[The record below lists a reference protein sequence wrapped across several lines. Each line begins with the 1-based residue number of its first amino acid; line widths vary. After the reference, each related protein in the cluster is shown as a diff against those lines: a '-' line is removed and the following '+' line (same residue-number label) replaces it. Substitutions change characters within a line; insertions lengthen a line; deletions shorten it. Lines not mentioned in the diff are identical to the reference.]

1 MCKCASVQAQ
11 RNSNSSFFLYFSFR
25 KLCEEIFFFVS
36 CLFIV
41 CCLFRWNIVHIG
53 EYRIAFHSK
62 NLSQFR
68 GKGERDGKQIKPFN
82 SRKNFLACSVLF
94 QIENQDDGIR
104 IIHILGVEHRHSGEV
119 QCLAYNSLN
128 PSATQR
134 SSYTE
139 LAVLPR
145 PIQLT
150 NLDVDINDAVP
161 PFEAN
166 AVNKSTEA
174 ITNATTSAV
183 DQQKYKQIADVPAYL
198 IRGPDDCIAL
208 VGGNVS
214 LTVTYGGHPIP
225 TIKWLRAVSNFIHL
239 LF

>member
-1 MCKCASVQAQ
+1 MCATRTDSDTNFISK
-11 RNSNSSFFLYFSFR
+11 NS
-25 KLCEEIFFFVS
+25 KLSIYRDFFFFS
-36 CLFIV
+36 
-41 CCLFRWNIVHIG
+41 
-53 EYRIAFHSK
+53 
-62 NLSQFR
+62 
-68 GKGERDGKQIKPFN
+68 
-82 SRKNFLACSVLF
+82 

-104 IIHILGVEHRHSGEV
+104 IIHILGIEHRHSGEV
-119 QCLAYNSLN
+119 QCLAYNTLN

-150 NLDVDINDAVP
+150 NLDGDISDAVP

-166 AVNKSTEA
+166 AANDTANEA

-183 DQQKYKQIADVPAYL
+183 AQQTFKQIADVPAYL

-208 VGGNVS
+208 IGGNVS
-214 LTVTYGGHPIP
+214 LTVTYGGYPKP
-225 TIKWLRAVSNFIHL
+225 TIKWLRAVSIQYFEFNSFNFPVRGVCVSAVFGGLSRNKIDSRVPQNIIVPARL
-239 LF
+239 LHFHEQSINK

>member
-1 MCKCASVQAQ
+1 M
-11 RNSNSSFFLYFSFR
+11 
-25 KLCEEIFFFVS
+25 
-36 CLFIV
+36 
-41 CCLFRWNIVHIG
+41 
-53 EYRIAFHSK
+53 
-62 NLSQFR
+62 
-68 GKGERDGKQIKPFN
+68 
-82 SRKNFLACSVLF
+82 LF

-104 IIHILGVEHRHSGEV
+104 IIHILGIEHRHSGEV

-150 NLDVDINDAVP
+150 NLDVDINDIGT

-166 AVNKSTEA
+166 TSTEA
-174 ITNATTSAV
+174 ITNATTTTAV
-183 DQQKYKQIADVPAYL
+183 TQQTFKQIADVPAYL

-208 VGGNVS
+208 VGGNVC
-214 LTVTYGGHPIP
+214 LTVTYGGYPKP
-225 TIKWLRAVSNFIHL
+225 TIKWLRAVSIIFEYFDFRFVFRIFRVDIIAERSVG
-239 LF
+239 LFATKYFEKVTKYRFFFHYIFMS

>member
-1 MCKCASVQAQ
+1 MLRFNIISYKNKTKLSLHKYII
-11 RNSNSSFFLYFSFR
+11 SFALH
-25 KLCEEIFFFVS
+25 
-36 CLFIV
+36 FI
-41 CCLFRWNIVHIG
+41 
-53 EYRIAFHSK
+53 
-62 NLSQFR
+62 
-68 GKGERDGKQIKPFN
+68 
-82 SRKNFLACSVLF
+82 

-104 IIHILGVEHRHSGEV
+104 IIHILGIEHRHSGEV

-161 PFEAN
+161 SSFEAN
-166 AVNKSTEA
+166 APNEA
-174 ITNATTSAV
+174 ITNATTTAV
-183 DQQKYKQIADVPAYL
+183 TQHTYKQIADVPAYL

-208 VGGNVS
+208 VGGNVC
-214 LTVTYGGHPIP
+214 LTVTYGGYPKPI
-225 TIKWLRAVSNFIHL
+225 IKWLRAVSIVLCRLFYLLIFYLSCRAYDRSMDFFASENFTRVTNQSFYCICMTCARAL
-239 LF
+239 DVCRINEN